1 MKFVLRTLLIASCA
15 SAIGSGAPDS
25 VAHAQLHVAQKM
37 YPTRP
42 IRLILP
48 QSPGGPTDI
57 IGRLIAQKLGDNIGQ
72 TVVADNRAGAAGSVG
87 CELASRAA
95 PDGYTLLLGPPGCLT
110 INPSLYPKLP
120 YEPLRDFEPITQLTS
135 GPEMLVIHPSL
146 PAQSVKE
153 LIALVKSKPG
163 AFNFCSGGA
172 GTPNHLASELFKAA
186 AGLDMTH
193 VPFKGTGPALAAVM
207 GGQVQM
213 MMAGLPPAL
222 PQVKAG
228 KLRGLAV
235 TSPQRSRS
243 APDVPTVAE
252 SGFPGFEMG
261 SWHSILVPAKTPKAI
276 ITLLHAELVKT
287 LAQPDVKERF
297 ASQGLETVG
306 STPEEFRE
314 HLKRETA
321 KYAKVIKA
329 VGIKPD

>member
-1 MKFVLRTLLIASCA
+1 MLRLISCLSFLLFSQLV
-15 SAIGSGAPDS
+15 P
-25 VAHAQLHVAQKM
+25 AQAA
-37 YPTRP
+37 YPTKP
-42 IRLILP
+42 LEFVVSSQPGGAADIVARLIGPKLVEAWGQP
-48 QSPGGPTDI
+48 YVVTYKPGAG
-57 IGRLIAQKLGDNIGQ
+57 ANIGPEFAAKAPKDGH
-72 TVVADNRAGAAGSVG
+72 TILISFAGM
-87 CELASRAA
+87 
-95 PDGYTLLLGPPGCLT
+95 T
-110 INPSLYPKLP
+110 ISPSLYPNLRYDP
-120 YEPLRDFEPITQLTS
+120 VRDFVAVS
-135 GPEMLVIHPSL
+135 LVAKAPL
-146 PAQSVKE
+146 VLVVNPKVKASTVSD
-153 LIALVKSKPG
+153 LIAYAKVNPG
-163 AFNFCSGGA
+163 KLTWGHA
-172 GTPNHLASELFKAA
+172 GPGTAQHLNGVLFANA
-186 AGLDMTH
+186 AGIDVLQI
-193 VPFKGTGPALAAVM
+193 PFNGSSSVTTGLLSDVVE
-207 GGQVQM
+207 VQFDN
-213 MMAGLPPAL
+213 MASIM